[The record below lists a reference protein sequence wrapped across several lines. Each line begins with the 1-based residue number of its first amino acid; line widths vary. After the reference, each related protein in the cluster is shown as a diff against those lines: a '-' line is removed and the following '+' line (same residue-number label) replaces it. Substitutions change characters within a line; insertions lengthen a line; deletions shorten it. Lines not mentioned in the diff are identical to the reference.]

1 MRFEYET
8 QHLLLKILPPS
19 ARSTEQVLN
28 FYTKNRVLFERYEAT
43 RSADF
48 YTKFYQKKLLF
59 HEYNLALREQCFR
72 FWIYEKQNTDRI
84 IGTICFY
91 NIMHSIYDRCE
102 TGYKFDPEFWHKGYA
117 REAMSFGISLMFNE
131 LNLHRVEAF
140 VMKEN
145 IASIRLLSAL
155 DFQLE
160 GICQKSI
167 RIRGKWE
174 DHMLFALVR

>member
-1 MRFEYET
+1 MKFQYET
-8 QHLLLKILPPS
+8 RRLGLTVLKTSAHS
-19 ARSTEQVLN
+19 ARQVLE
-28 FYTKNRVLFERYEAT
+28 FYNRNRSIFERYEAA
-43 RSADF
+43 RPADF
-48 YTKFYQKKLLF
+48 YTETYQKALLEF
-59 HEYNLALREQCFR
+59 EYNQTIHNKSIR
-72 FWIYEKQNTDRI
+72 FWIYLRREPARI

-91 NIMHSIYDRCE
+91 DIVRPIFNRCE